1 MRIKANPSLSASEL
15 FERDQVN
22 QGRRHHPPFLPEETA
37 MMPEHAHGSQPRTLC
52 AAIRHA
58 RRSLCNRLERMA
70 SMPDEVF
77 CQDFATVV
85 AEVEAGFRREELAM
99 EMLGYAHLREHREE
113 NAVILRALHRALPEV
128 DAGDCALGRQLVAA
142 LRQVLALHRL
152 NADLA
157 LSLTVPASSP
167 NPPARARGRAARTTL
182 HVAPAR
188 RTGR

>member
-1 MRIKANPSLSASEL
+1 
-15 FERDQVN
+15 
-22 QGRRHHPPFLPEETA
+22 
-37 MMPEHAHGSQPRTLC
+37 MMSEHAHASHPRTLC

-70 SMPDEVF
+70 GMPDEAF
-77 CQDFATVV
+77 CQNFAMVV
-85 AEVEAGFRREELAM
+85 AEVEAGFRHEETAM

-152 NADLA
+152 SADLA
-157 LSLTVPASSP
+157 LSLSVPAAASSQ
-167 NPPARARGRAARTTL
+167 AGRARGRAARTTQ
-182 HVAPAR
+182 HVAPR
-188 RTGR
+188 RAIR